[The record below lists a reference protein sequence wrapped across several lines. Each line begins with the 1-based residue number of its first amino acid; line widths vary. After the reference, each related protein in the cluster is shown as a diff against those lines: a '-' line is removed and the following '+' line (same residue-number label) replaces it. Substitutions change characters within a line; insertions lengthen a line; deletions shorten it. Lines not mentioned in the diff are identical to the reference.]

1 MEVKTILITGG
12 DGFTGQHASDY
23 FAKKGYDVYTTS
35 RKYETKKIYKIDLLN
50 KREVFEMIK
59 QIQPDY
65 VLHLAGQNDVQTSWA
80 EPLLTFET
88 NAMITLYLLEAVR
101 TYCPN
106 AKVLVVGSILEESS
120 HPYGFSKWIQHV
132 IAKKWAEFFQL
143 NVVMANPVNLIG
155 PGFSN
160 GVCAKFAKKI
170 VMAEL
175 TSNSCQFNISNLKI
189 KRDFLDVRD
198 AVRGYELLLQKGEN
212 GKAYDVGTG
221 KLITLADIVQAYKN
235 LTTITIALVN
245 ENKPLQETKLFANP
259 LPLQS
264 LGWQQKY
271 TLTNSLRDCLHFFRK
286 IKLDGEGTVG

>member
-12 DGFTGQHASDY
+12 DGFTGQHASAY

-35 RKYETKKIYKIDLLN
+35 RKYENKKIYKINLLN

-88 NAMITLYLLEAVR
+88 NAVITLYLLEAVR
-101 TYCPN
+101 TYCSD
-106 AKVLVVGSILEESS
+106 AKVLVVGSILEESI
-120 HPYGFSKWIQHV
+120 HPYGFSKWLQHV
-132 IAKKWAEFFQL
+132 IAKKWAEFFKL

-198 AVRGYELLLQKGEN
+198 AVRGYEQLLLKGKN
-212 GKAYDVGTG
+212 GEKYDVGTG
-221 KLITLADIVQAYKN
+221 QWKTLADIVLAYKK
-235 LTTITIALVN
+235 LTTITIEFVN
-245 ENKPLQETKLFANP
+245 ENKPIQESKLLANP

-264 LGWQQKY
+264 MGWKPHY
-271 TLTNSLRDCLHFFRK
+271 TLTESLADCLHFYRK
-286 IKLDGEGTVG
+286 LKNAGEDIVG